1 MAAFVFLPVAFHL
14 KGDVAFVCGEKGFRP
29 AHDGTHLHGQKP
41 SHCVDDDYHH
51 CRGDLNDFAIN
62 LARPEQRNLSGYE
75 PGSWTRLARGDGLVL
90 LGAGLYRSASDRQP
104 SGGCIGAILG
114 PCIEGN
120 RRAWG
125 SLVDSVDDGFE

>member
-1 MAAFVFLPVAFHL
+1 
-14 KGDVAFVCGEKGFRP
+14 
-29 AHDGTHLHGQKP
+29 
-41 SHCVDDDYHH
+41 
-51 CRGDLNDFAIN
+51 
-62 LARPEQRNLSGYE
+62 
-75 PGSWTRLARGDGLVL
+75 

-104 SGGCIGAILG
+104 SGSSIGAILG